1 VYDLGVNEARKKK
14 GKFGSRLY
22 LKNGIPDATGGE
34 I

>member
-1 VYDLGVNEARKKK
+1 VYDLGVNEARKK

-22 LKNGIPDATGGE
+22 LKNGIPDATGGK

>member
-1 VYDLGVNEARKKK
+1 VNEARKKK

>member
-1 VYDLGVNEARKKK
+1 MKQEKK

-22 LKNGIPDATGGE
+22 LKNGIPDATGGK